1 MSYVNFIITAAA
13 DSPSYLQL
21 ALAIIFSVG
30 LWQIFKKCGLKSWWA
45 FVPVV
50 RHYQLA
56 KCANSKEDAI
66 VWIGAKFITEVS
78 GTFAIGMML
87 LEELVTNIIVYTSFV
102 VFIIFLCIYIV
113 YSIRIYGS
121 LCFVFDK
128 AKWWIPL
135 WIVIPP
141 AVSIIW
147 GFVKGFA
154 PIYLANGDLAP
165 AVSGVKAKKLEQGL
179 TINIKSKT
187 IHDSFRTITLL
198 KDIHLS
204 IRPGRM
210 VLLLGGSG
218 SGKTTFI
225 NAVNGYERADAEILL
240 NGLDV
245 YHRYNQVK
253 YDIGY
258 VPQQE
263 LIRYQDT
270 VYNVIDSA
278 AKLRLPSDIT
288 RAERKKRVDE
298 IIDMLGL
305 TDVKDQKVGKQSG
318 GQKKRISIASELIS
332 DPFVYMLDEPDSGLD
347 GILAKFLMQRLN
359 EIAHQG
365 KIVIVI
371 THTPDR
377 VLEYFDDI
385 IVLAKDSNRTGRLVF
400 YGTVS
405 EAKRFFESNTMEG
418 IVKSIN
424 LKEEGGDG
432 RADELIEKYRR
443 MNDGTEEQN

>member
-1 MSYVNFIITAAA
+1 M
-13 DSPSYLQL
+13 
-21 ALAIIFSVG
+21 
-30 LWQIFKKCGLKSWWA
+30 
-45 FVPVV
+45 PVI

-56 KCANSKEDAI
+56 KCANSREDAI
-66 VWIGAKFITEVS
+66 VWIGANVITEVTGIFS
-78 GTFAIGMML
+78 IGMMML
-87 LEELVTNIIVYTSFV
+87 VDLVTDIIVYTSFV
-102 VFIIFLCIYIV
+102 IFIVFLCIYIV
-113 YSIRIYGS
+113 YSIRIYSS

-128 AKWWIPL
+128 PKWWAPL
-135 WIVIPP
+135 WIIVPP
-141 AVSIIW
+141 VVSIIW
-147 GFVKGFA
+147 GFVKGFD

-198 KDIHLS
+198 RDIHLS

-270 VYNVIDSA
+270 VYNVINSA

-288 RAERKKRVDE
+288 SEERKKRVDN
-298 IIDMLGL
+298 IIEMLGL

-347 GILAKFLMQRLN
+347 GILARFLMQRLN

-371 THTPDR
+371 THNPDR

-385 IVLAKDSNRTGRLVF
+385 IVLAKDSNHTGRLVF
-400 YGTVS
+400 YGAVS
-405 EAKRFFESNTMEG
+405 EAKRFFESDTMEG

-443 MNDGTEEQN
+443 MNDGTEE

>member
-1 MSYVNFIITAAA
+1 M
-13 DSPSYLQL
+13 
-21 ALAIIFSVG
+21 
-30 LWQIFKKCGLKSWWA
+30 
-45 FVPVV
+45 PVI

-56 KCANSKEDAI
+56 KCANSREDAI
-66 VWIGAKFITEVS
+66 VWIGANVITEVTGIFS
-78 GTFAIGMML
+78 IGMMML
-87 LEELVTNIIVYTSFV
+87 VDLVTDIIVYTSFV
-102 VFIIFLCIYIV
+102 IFIVFLCIYIV
-113 YSIRIYGS
+113 YSIRIYSS

-128 AKWWIPL
+128 PKWWVPL
-135 WIVIPP
+135 WIIVPP
-141 AVSIIW
+141 VVSIIW
-147 GFVKGFA
+147 GFVKGFD

-198 KDIHLS
+198 RDIHLS

-270 VYNVIDSA
+270 VYNVINSA

-288 RAERKKRVDE
+288 SEERKKRVDN
-298 IIDMLGL
+298 IIEMLGL

-347 GILAKFLMQRLN
+347 GILARFLMQRLN

-371 THTPDR
+371 THNPDR

-385 IVLAKDSNRTGRLVF
+385 IVLAKDSNHTGRLVF
-400 YGTVS
+400 YGAVS
-405 EAKRFFESNTMEG
+405 EAKRFFESDTMEG

-443 MNDGTEEQN
+443 MNDGTEE